1 MTSKQ
6 IVDLLQSQEIDLIL
20 PLGACEQHGHHLPLS
35 TDQIIAEELAA
46 RVADVVG
53 DAVIAPSIPVGVSGH
68 HLHFGGT
75 ATITSSTYVDHI
87 TDIISSL
94 ALHGFRTTYLVTG
107 HAGNCGSMQT
117 ITERFTDDNVVSFDD
132 WPAQRGIIHEVA
144 TEHLGL
150 DPQTV
155 GTHAGHFET
164 SIILLLRPDLVKEQF
179 YQAGFIGSSSE
190 ASAKLQSSGMQSL
203 SEIGVIGDPN
213 GATAHA
219 GELYLNALV
228 GHVVDGVR
236 AHRRSSGG
244 RTVK

>member
-6 IVDLLQSQEIDLIL
+6 IVDLLRSQEIDLIL

-35 TDQIIAEELAA
+35 TDQIIAEELAV

-68 HLHFGGT
+68 HLRFGGT
-75 ATITSSTYVDHI
+75 ATIAPSTYIDQI
-87 TDIISSL
+87 TDIISSF

-117 ITERFTDDNVVSFDD
+117 ITEKYTDDEVVSFDD
-132 WPAQRGIIHEVA
+132 WPIQRAIIHEVA
-144 TEHLGL
+144 EDLGL
-150 DPQTV
+150 DPETV

-164 SIILLLRPDLVKEQF
+164 SIILLLRPDLVNEQF
-179 YQAGFIGSSSE
+179 YQAGFIGPSSE
-190 ASAKLQSSGMQSL
+190 ASAKLQSSGMHTL
-203 SEIGVIGDPN
+203 SEIGVIGDPT

-236 AHRRSSGG
+236 NHRSSSD
-244 RTVK
+244 RESAK